1 MKPETKPWWYRK
13 LLYYKEALSILGLIS
28 NWQLVVKGYLH
39 LADFRKR
46 PEIILANGLRFIVGH
61 YLDVWGIKEVIG
73 DNDYRLTPDAKIKTV
88 LDIGANIGTFSVL
101 AAITFPQAKIYC
113 FEPSASTYALLKHNL
128 KVNGVNSQVD
138 ATQVAVFSEVK
149 KLKLYNAGPS
159 GIRSLFQ
166 LKEIDFLK
174 VDCEGAEYEIF
185 RSLTRPNWKKI
196 KRLALEFHELIPG
209 QDHRELLSILKKN
222 GFKTE
227 AGYHPIENTIGY
239 IYAWK

>member
-166 LKEIDFLK
+166 SRAETNFETIMTTTLPQIISRFKLKQIDYLK

-196 KRLALEFHELIPG
+196 KRRALEFHELIPG
-209 QDHRELLSILKKN
+209 QDHRELLSILKK
-222 GFKTE
+222 
-227 AGYHPIENTIGY
+227 
-239 IYAWK
+239 